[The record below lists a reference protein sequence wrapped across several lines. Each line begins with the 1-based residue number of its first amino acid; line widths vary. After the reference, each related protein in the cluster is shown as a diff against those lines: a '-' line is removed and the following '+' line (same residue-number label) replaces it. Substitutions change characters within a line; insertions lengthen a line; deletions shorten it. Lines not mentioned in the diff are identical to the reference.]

1 MWRSKDEYSA
11 LILIYMGMVCI
22 IVRIIVRWGFGAF
35 DSETSKM
42 AAIKTPEGEIEIV
55 EVEDYWIKNG
65 IISVESTDGKTYIV
79 PVEDVAIE

>member
-1 MWRSKDEYSA
+1 
-11 LILIYMGMVCI
+11 MVCV
-22 IVRIIVRWGFGAF
+22 IVVCWVLGAF

-42 AAIKTPEGEIEIV
+42 ASIKTPEGEIEIV

-79 PVEDVAIE
+79 PVENVVIE

>member
-1 MWRSKDEYSA
+1 MWEPDDNLPKLA
-11 LILIYMGMVCI
+11 IIFMTIVVI
-22 IVRIIVRWGFGAF
+22 IVACWLFGAF
-35 DSETSKM
+35 DSEMSKM
-42 AAIKTPEGEIEIV
+42 ASIKTPEGEVEII